1 MPAPTS
7 PRHPLDIEL
16 ILRWA
21 YRDELP
27 KRQPAGGQFSASWE
41 DYGERI
47 DNWSREP
54 GFPVALGPPHPD
66 SLMVE
71 REVNA
76 LAKVVPDWAAMR
88 HALLPECA
96 DLLDDDDYV
105 LRHLIVDPK
114 PLVAMHAR
122 MGTRPPWQAEPMR
135 CARIQ
140 AGNGR
145 AKVVGRTDSRH
156 YGEGSY
162 CPLDWTPE
170 PRGLASDRA
179 EYAVWHGALAE
190 MAAALRGRLERWDAL
205 PPGMSAEPWNEP
217 DAPPPPV
224 WRDLVTK
231 ATDPRAKPPR
241 GMKVGRIRAV
251 DNALGI

>member
-1 MPAPTS
+1 MAKRNTPAS
-7 PRHPLDIEL
+7 ARKALDVEL
-16 ILRWA
+16 LLRWA

-27 KRQPAGGQFSASWE
+27 KRQGGGLVSVSSSWE

-66 SLMVE
+66 SIVIE
-71 REVNA
+71 HAVNR
-76 LAKVVPDWAAMR
+76 LPKVAPDWAASR
-88 HALLPECA
+88 RRLLPECA

-105 LRHLIVDPK
+105 LRHMVVDPR

-122 MGTRPPWQAEPMR
+122 MGTRPPWEAGPMS
-135 CARIQ
+135 CARVQ

-145 AKVVGRTDSRH
+145 AKVIGRTDSRH
-156 YGEGSY
+156 YADAAR

-179 EYAVWHGALAE
+179 EYAIWHGALCAL
-190 MAAALRGRLERWDAL
+190 AADLMLSSWIAL
-205 PPGMSAEPWNEP
+205 PPATSASPWLVP
-217 DAPPPPV
+217 DPPVTILPDLVVVGDAP
-224 WRDLVTK
+224 RQ
-231 ATDPRAKPPR
+231 RPPR
-241 GMKVGRIRAV
+241 WRRSIRAL
-251 DNALGI
+251 DNALGT